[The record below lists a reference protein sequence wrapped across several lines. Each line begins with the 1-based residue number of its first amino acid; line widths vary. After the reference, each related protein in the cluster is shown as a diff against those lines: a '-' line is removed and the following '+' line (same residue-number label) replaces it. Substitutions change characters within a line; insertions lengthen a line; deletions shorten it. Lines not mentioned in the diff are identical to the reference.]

1 MSVFFSQDR
10 ISRTPITIFVFK
22 EKTVTLNQRI
32 DKYVIKTHVTHVHT
46 YTCACTSILWF
57 PSEPCFWLTHQSQVW
72 IGKDQMSST
81 LMEV

>member
-32 DKYVIKTHVTHVHT
+32 DKHVIKTHVTHIHT
-46 YTCACTSILWF
+46 YTHTYIHMRVHDNYMISF
-57 PSEPCFWLTHQSQVW
+57 
-72 IGKDQMSST
+72 
-81 LMEV
+81 